1 MRRQVS
7 DEEQGVVV
15 LLQITHTEGREKRL
29 KKRKKKGKSVNHI
42 ESDSN
47 TLTGV

>member
-15 LLQITHTEGREKRL
+15 LLQITHTEGREKRSKKKKK
-29 KKRKKKGKSVNHI
+29 KKRGNQ
-42 ESDSN
+42 
-47 TLTGV
+47 

>member
-29 KKRKKKGKSVNHI
+29 KKRKKKKGNQ
-42 ESDSN
+42 
-47 TLTGV
+47 